1 MCGQRLG
8 EPLRS
13 MLRSGV
19 FNRAITKTGKPG
31 REIQMTSAVLSRAS
45 LRRCSL
51 QLLGAIALLLGL
63 STPALA
69 DRVIPAGMM
78 VGFVDSAV
86 YPVITLKRPRPSLLR
101 QVMTLGLY
109 KRTVSYPL
117 SVSVRIRDE
126 NNRFMVYGLLPNITG
141 KFVGIKVGLDS
152 RISQIWVLTEREA
165 TEYVTR
171 PGTLFPPS

>member
-1 MCGQRLG
+1 
-8 EPLRS
+8 
-13 MLRSGV
+13 
-19 FNRAITKTGKPG
+19 
-31 REIQMTSAVLSRAS
+31 
-45 LRRCSL
+45 
-51 QLLGAIALLLGL
+51 
-63 STPALA
+63 
-69 DRVIPAGMM
+69 M

>member
-1 MCGQRLG
+1 
-8 EPLRS
+8 
-13 MLRSGV
+13 
-19 FNRAITKTGKPG
+19 
-31 REIQMTSAVLSRAS
+31 MTSAVPSCAS
-45 LRRCSL
+45 LQRWTLR
-51 QLLGAIALLLGL
+51 LLGALALMLGL
-63 STPALA
+63 SSPALA
-69 DRVIPAGMM
+69 DRVIPSGMM

-86 YPVITLKRPRPSLLR
+86 YPVITLKRPKPSLLR
-101 QVMTLGLY
+101 RVMTLGLY

-126 NNRFMVYGLLPNITG
+126 NNRFMVFGLLPNITG

-165 TEYVTR
+165 TEYVNR